1 MFEIESKQSQ
11 IRHEVNEANVKY
23 GYNFEIK
30 EDILCESVVIKLRK
44 DLSDAQRVTVEK
56 MEAQRVIFEAEQAL
70 ARLTA
75 SSVCCKYEMVLW
87 QCA

>member
-11 IRHEVNEANVKY
+11 IRHEVNKANDTY
-23 GYNFEIK
+23 DFNFEIK
-30 EDILCESVVIKLRK
+30 EDILCESVVMKLRK

-70 ARLTA
+70 AKLTA
-75 SSVCCKYEMVLW
+75 SSVRC
-87 QCA
+87 